1 MLSESYRQAL
11 DFAARLH
18 HEHMRKGSEI
28 HYLSHLLSV
37 SALVLEHGGS
47 EDEAIAGLLHDS
59 IEDQGDGY
67 RSHFHGEPATGRA
80 ALKRDL
86 ALLFGDR
93 VRDIVV
99 ACTDDEDY
107 PAGHKDKD
115 RSVRAWR
122 KRKERYLEAL
132 RDSRDAGVLRVSSAD
147 KLHNARTI
155 LSDLEFMGDA
165 LWTRFAPKTPDD
177 HLWYYD
183 TLVEIYADRADALS
197 DVGVRRMARELR
209 RVVTRIQESVAP
221 ERPSG
226 APDRPA
232 Q

>member
-18 HEHMRKGSEI
+18 HGHMRKGSEI

-47 EDEAIAGLLHDS
+47 EEEAIAGLLHDS

-67 RSHFHGEPATGRA
+67 ESRFHGEPTTGRG

-86 ALLFGDR
+86 SLLFGDR
-93 VRDIVV
+93 VRQIVV
-99 ACTDDEDY
+99 GCTDDEDY
-107 PAGHKDKD
+107 PPGHKERD

-122 KRKERYLEAL
+122 KRKERYLEVL
-132 RDSRDAGVLRVSSAD
+132 RDSRDTGVLRVSSAD

-165 LWTRFAPKTPDD
+165 LWTRFAPKTPAD
-177 HLWYYD
+177 HLWYYNS
-183 TLVEIYADRADALS
+183 LIEIYEVRAEALS
-197 DVGVRRMARELR
+197 DSGIRRMARELR
-209 RVVTRIQESVAP
+209 RVVTRIQESLTP
-221 ERPSG
+221 QR
-226 APDRPA
+226 
-232 Q
+232 